1 MDVKKDFIVKDL
13 LELLTGVVN
22 KVGSRPDYASH
33 FAISTAMHELLKWSL
48 TLIRDRTTAVQISPD
63 L

>member
-1 MDVKKDFIVKDL
+1 
-13 LELLTGVVN
+13 LTGVVN
-22 KVGSRPDYASH
+22 KVGSLPDYASH